1 MSGIVADTSEWVEY
15 LAGRPADLLDHALAA
30 GLVVLPPIVV
40 AELLSGTRSPADRAA
55 LEDLLHD
62 LVLHPTTFDHWARVG
77 ELRRRLREAGVVV
90 SVPDAHV
97 AQCALD
103 RDVPVLTRDAVFARI
118 ASHSALRLAT
128 A

>member
-1 MSGIVADTSEWVEY
+1 MSGLVADTSEWVEY

-30 GLVVLPPIVV
+30 GLVVVPPIVV
-40 AELLSGTRSPADRAA
+40 AELLSGARSTADREA

-62 LVLHPTTFDHWARVG
+62 LVLHPATFHHWVRVG
-77 ELRRRLREAGVVV
+77 TLRQHLRTNGLIV

-103 RDVPVLTRDAVFARI
+103 RDVPLLTRDAVFANI
-118 ASHSALRLAT
+118 AARTTLRLAGG
-128 A
+128 